1 MTINQLLRTG
11 GVPFTRKDAQILGE
25 KVKALA
31 KKKNIHYTKV
41 EELVP
46 VNDYPESFSEEMIT
60 IAIEHFKN
68 KNKWKRFVVQY

>member
-11 GVPFTRKDAQILGE
+11 GVPFTRKDAQVLGE
-25 KVKALA
+25 KVKSLA

-41 EELVP
+41 EELVQ
-46 VNDYPESFSEEMIT
+46 VNDYPEEFKEEMIT

-68 KNKWKRFVVQY
+68 KTIKQ